1 MPKKT
6 HQINIHGPDLLSLD
20 FIDYPLLESNDLIV
34 EIKCCGICGTDLGYL
49 SSGGLMGPQDK
60 PMPLGHEMS
69 GTVLEIGSGIKDI
82 HINDRVA
89 INPVGN
95 NNNIGNGG
103 LEGGMT
109 NFLLVR
115 NAALNKNIFKL
126 PDDMSFEI
134 GALIEPFA
142 VALRAINRSNLTLDS
157 KVSVLGLGCIGF
169 SVVTLLSYLGYKNTV
184 AIDLSELRVSNTNNL
199 DSVNAFNDWGVFV
212 KALKEFHGE
221 DEVFGMRVPDTDI
234 FIDCTGNHALLSKI
248 IEISKRHARIIVAGL
263 HKEEALINFRSVL
276 MRELEIT
283 TSMAYSIEEFKKS
296 LEILSNN
303 VIDQNKFISH
313 KCTIQDYKEAFDL
326 AKNGNI
332 ATKVMFEI

>member
-1 MPKKT
+1 MSKKSQ
-6 HQINIHGPDLLSLD
+6 QINIHGPDLLSLD
-20 FIDYPLLESNDLIV
+20 SIDYPLIESNDLIV

-69 GTVLEIGSGIKDI
+69 GTVVEIGSSIKDI
-82 HINDRVA
+82 HANDRVA
-89 INPVGN
+89 INPME

-109 NFLLVR
+109 NFLLVK

-126 PDDMSFEI
+126 PDDMSFEV

-142 VALRAINRSNLTLDS
+142 VALRAINRSNLIQDS

-169 SVVTLLSYLGYKNTV
+169 SVATLLSYLGYKNTV
-184 AIDLSELRVSNTNNL
+184 AIDLSELRVSNANNL

-221 DEVFGMRVPDTDI
+221 DEVFGMRVPDTDV
-234 FIDCTGNHALLSKI
+234 FIDCTGNHTILSKI

-283 TSMAYSIEEFKKS
+283 TSMAYSTEEFQKS

-303 VIDQNKFISH
+303 VIDQSKFISH

>member
-1 MPKKT
+1 
-6 HQINIHGPDLLSLD
+6 
-20 FIDYPLLESNDLIV
+20 
-34 EIKCCGICGTDLGYL
+34 
-49 SSGGLMGPQDK
+49 
-60 PMPLGHEMS
+60 
-69 GTVLEIGSGIKDI
+69 
-82 HINDRVA
+82 
-89 INPVGN
+89 
-95 NNNIGNGG
+95 
-103 LEGGMT
+103 MT

-212 KALKEFHGE
+212 KVLKEFHGE
-221 DEVFGMRVPDTDI
+221 DEVFGMRVPDTDV
-234 FIDCTGNHALLSKI
+234 FIDCTGNHTILSKI

-283 TSMAYSIEEFKKS
+283 TSMAYSSEEFQKS

-303 VIDQNKFISH
+303 VIDQSKFISH

>member
-6 HQINIHGPDLLSLD
+6 QQINIHGPDLLSLD
-20 FIDYPLLESNDLIV
+20 SIDYPLLESNDLIV
-34 EIKCCGICGTDLGYL
+34 KIKCCGICGTDLGYL

-212 KALKEFHGE
+212 KVLKEFHGE
-221 DEVFGMRVPDTDI
+221 DEVFGMRVPDTDV
-234 FIDCTGNHALLSKI
+234 FIDCTGNHTILSKI

-283 TSMAYSIEEFKKS
+283 TSMAYSSEEFQKS

-303 VIDQNKFISH
+303 VIDQSKFISH

>member
-6 HQINIHGPDLLSLD
+6 QQINIHGPDLLSLD
-20 FIDYPLLESNDLIV
+20 SIDYPLLESNDLIV
-34 EIKCCGICGTDLGYL
+34 KIKCCGICGTDLGYL

-212 KALKEFHGE
+212 KVLKEFHGE
-221 DEVFGMRVPDTDI
+221 DEVFGMRVPDTDV
-234 FIDCTGNHALLSKI
+234 FIDCTGNHTILSKI

-283 TSMAYSIEEFKKS
+283 TSMAYSTEEFQKS
-296 LEILSNN
+296 LEI
-303 VIDQNKFISH
+303 
-313 KCTIQDYKEAFDL
+313 
-326 AKNGNI
+326 
-332 ATKVMFEI
+332 

>member
-6 HQINIHGPDLLSLD
+6 QQINIHGPDLLSLD
-20 FIDYPLLESNDLIV
+20 SIDYPLLESNDLIV
-34 EIKCCGICGTDLGYL
+34 KIKCCGICGTDLGYL

-212 KALKEFHGE
+212 KVLKEFHGE

-234 FIDCTGNHALLSKI
+234 FIDCTGNHTILSKI

-283 TSMAYSIEEFKKS
+283 TSMAYSSEEFQKS

-303 VIDQNKFISH
+303 VIDQSKFISH

>member
-20 FIDYPLLESNDLIV
+20 FIDYPLLESNDLII

-69 GTVLEIGSGIKDI
+69 GTVVEIGSNIKNI
-82 HINDRVA
+82 RINDRVA
-89 INPVGN
+89 VNPVEN

-199 DSVNAFNDWGVFV
+199 DSVNAFNDWSVFV

-303 VIDQNKFISH
+303 VIDNIS
-313 KCTIQDYKEAFDL
+313 KDFLNSSIE
-326 AKNGNI
+326 
-332 ATKVMFEI
+332 

>member
-1 MPKKT
+1 MSKKSQ
-6 HQINIHGPDLLSLD
+6 QINIHGPDMLSLD
-20 FIDYPLLESNDLIV
+20 SMDYPLLESNDLIV
-34 EIKCCGICGTDLGYL
+34 KIKCCGICGTDLGYL

-69 GTVLEIGSGIKDI
+69 GTVVEIGSSIKDI
-82 HINDRVA
+82 HVNDRVA
-89 INPVGN
+89 INPVEN

-109 NFLLVR
+109 NFLLVK

-126 PDDMSFEI
+126 PDDMSFEV
-134 GALIEPFA
+134 GALIEPFS
-142 VALRAINRSNLTLDS
+142 VALRAINRSNLTQDS

-212 KALKEFHGE
+212 KALKKFHGE
-221 DEVFGMRVPDTDI
+221 DEVFGMKVSNTDA
-234 FIDCTGNHALLSKI
+234 FIDCTGNHTILSKI

-283 TSMAYSIEEFKKS
+283 TSMAYSSEEFQKS

-313 KCTIQDYKEAFDL
+313 KCTIQDYKKAFDL